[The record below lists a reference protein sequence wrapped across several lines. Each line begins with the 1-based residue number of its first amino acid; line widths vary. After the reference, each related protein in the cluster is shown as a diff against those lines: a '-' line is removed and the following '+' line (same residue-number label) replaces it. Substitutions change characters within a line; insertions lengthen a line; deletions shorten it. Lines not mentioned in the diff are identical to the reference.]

1 VRSSCEVVV
10 CARVQA
16 GDAVVDQVAGGE
28 HQDRRPVAAGPEP
41 SAHLEAVRLAH
52 GDVEHDRVDARR
64 RHVGERGSAAVGG
77 QHLIPVT
84 PQRGGKRLAHS
95 RVVIDNEDPH
105 VIHYARAFAVGG
117 TS

>member
-1 VRSSCEVVV
+1 VSIKIGVRSPRDLS
-10 CARVQA
+10 
-16 GDAVVDQVAGGE
+16 
-28 HQDRRPVAAGPEP
+28 RRHTSRPFG
-41 SAHLEAVRLAH
+41 SRM
-52 GDVEHDRVDARR
+52 GDVEHDRIDAHR

-105 VIHYARAFAVGG
+105 VIHYARDLADVG